1 MLVRLRWI
9 PVIGLL
15 MVLMS
20 VAGSQV
26 AAAQMPEARS
36 GGDRATPQS
45 LSIGPGDLLMV
56 NVFETPELTGP
67 VRVSNAGN
75 VNLPLIGD
83 LHLQGQ
89 NATEA
94 AGSIRKTLMGGGFM
108 NNPQVSVLIT
118 EYATQQVSVLGEV
131 KRPGIYPSMGEHHLL
146 DYLSLA
152 GGLTELAGNSITIT
166 GRGLSPARQT
176 IKLTTA
182 STPSEESNPIV
193 QPGATVYVEKVGI
206 VYVVGGVAHPGGYI
220 LDRDGKLSVLKA
232 IALAQG
238 LTPNAARNRAMLMK
252 KTPDGGQTE
261 TQLQIGKMLASKEPD
276 VQLQDGDIVFI
287 PNNAMKVVAERAG
300 LTALAVVG
308 GLAVYRWW

>member
-1 MLVRLRWI
+1 MLVRLKWI
-9 PVIGLL
+9 PVMGLL

-36 GGDRATPQS
+36 GEDRATS
-45 LSIGPGDLLMV
+45 STLNIGPGDLLQV
-56 NVFETPELTGP
+56 NVFETPELSGP
-67 VRVSNAGN
+67 VRVSNAGD

-83 LHLQGQ
+83 LHLQGL
-89 NATEA
+89 NATA
-94 AGSIRKTLMGGGFM
+94 AADSIRKTLMDGGFM
-108 NNPQVSVLIT
+108 NNPQVSVLIV

-131 KRPGIYPSMGEHHLL
+131 KKPGVYPSMGEHHLL

-152 GGLTELAGNSITIT
+152 GGLTELAGNSVTIT
-166 GRGLSPARQT
+166 GRGLNPARQT
-176 IKLTTA
+176 IKLSNA

-206 VYVVGGVAHPGGYI
+206 VYVVGGVTHPGGFI
-220 LDRDGKLSVLKA
+220 LDRDGKLSVLKV

-238 LTPNAARNRAMLMK
+238 LVSSAAKNRALLMR

-261 TQLQIGKMLASKEPD
+261 TPLQVGKILAAKQPD
-276 VQLQDGDIVFI
+276 VQLQDGDMIYI
-287 PNNAMKVVAERAG
+287 PNSAMKVAAG
-300 LTALAVVG
+300 RVGLAALTVTG
-308 GLAVYRWW
+308 NLAVYRWW